1 MLSPYHHK
9 EMKENEHEN
18 IFTIKIILIT
28 DTEKNYCNKPLLITI
43 TMTLHV

>member
-18 IFTIKIILIT
+18 IFTIKIIT